1 ILEIAKDIEELCPN
15 AWLVNF
21 TNPAGMVTEALLR
34 YSNLKK
40 VVGLCNVPIG
50 IKMGV
55 AKALD
60 VDVDRV
66 EVQFAGLNH
75 MVFGLDVFLDGVSVK
90 EQVIEAMRDPKIA
103 MTMKNIS
110 GAEWEPDFLKA
121 LNVI

>member
-1 ILEIAKDIEELCPN
+1 TIPVILEIAKDIEELCPD

-50 IKMGV
+50 LKMGV

-60 VDVDRV
+60 VDESRTDI
-66 EVQFAGLNH
+66 QFAGLNH
-75 MVFGLDVFLDGVSVK
+75 RAFGL
-90 EQVIEAMRDPKIA
+90 
-103 MTMKNIS
+103 
-110 GAEWEPDFLKA
+110 
-121 LNVI
+121 

>member
-1 ILEIAKDIEELCPN
+1 GVIGQETNGPGGLFKGLRTIPIILEIAKDIEERCPN
-15 AWLVNF
+15 AGLVNF

-60 VDVDRV
+60 VDV
-66 EVQFAGLNH
+66 
-75 MVFGLDVFLDGVSVK
+75 
-90 EQVIEAMRDPKIA
+90 
-103 MTMKNIS
+103 
-110 GAEWEPDFLKA
+110 
-121 LNVI
+121 

>member
-1 ILEIAKDIEELCPN
+1 
-15 AWLVNF
+15 
-21 TNPAGMVTEALLR
+21 MVTELLR
-34 YSNLKK
+34 YSNLTK

-60 VDVDRV
+60 VDVSRI

-90 EQVIEAMRDPKIA
+90 DQVIEAMGDPK
-103 MTMKNIS
+103 T
-110 GAEWEPDFLKA
+110 P
-121 LNVI
+121 

>member
-1 ILEIAKDIEELCPN
+1 
-15 AWLVNF
+15 
-21 TNPAGMVTEALLR
+21 MVTEALLR

-60 VDVDRV
+60 VDVNRV

-90 EQVIEAMRDPKIA
+90 DQVIEAMGDPKNA

-110 GAEWEPDFLKA
+110 GAEWEPEF
-121 LNVI
+121 